1 MNKEVF
7 IKHGFIVSNKI
18 NNKYF
23 YGYIDYLGEK
33 ILDIKYSE
41 IIRIQDVNLNDEIY
55 LVAVKD
61 NKTGF
66 YKNKKE
72 IFKLEYEDIRI

>member
-41 IIRIQDVNLNDEIY
+41 IIRIQDSSLNDEIY
-55 LVAVKD
+55 LVTVKD
-61 NKTGF
+61 NKAGF
-66 YKNKKE
+66 YKNKQEVLKQE
-72 IFKLEYEDIRI
+72 FEDIRI

>member
-55 LVAVKD
+55 IVATKD
-61 NKTGF
+61 NKVGF

-72 IFKLEYEDIRI
+72 ILKQEYEDIRI

>member
-23 YGYIDYLGEK
+23 YGYINYLGEK

>member
-61 NKTGF
+61 NKSGF